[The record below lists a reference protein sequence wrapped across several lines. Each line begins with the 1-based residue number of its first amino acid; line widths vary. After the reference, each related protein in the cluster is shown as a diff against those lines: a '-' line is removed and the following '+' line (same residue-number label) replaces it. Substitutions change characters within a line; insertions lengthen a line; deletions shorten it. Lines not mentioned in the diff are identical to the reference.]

1 MVRMTVRSWVVVG
14 SLALVWACQSSPA
27 SGAII
32 VDRGQVSEVRSAS
45 RVPATL
51 LQLASIELGPTDQ
64 VLNRGYQIDP
74 VAPIPTGQMIY
85 IQIRRRTPILLN
97 GDPVQTTSRTVGE
110 ALADAGI
117 EVRIADVVEPSP
129 ESPTSAG
136 LIVQHQ
142 PSRTVT
148 ISVDG
153 QDIEIAA
160 TNRGIGSAL
169 SQAGIPIV
177 GLDRAF
183 PGESDVIPQDG
194 RVEIARVRETVSLVQ
209 DSIPFSSQ
217 SQYSDVLELGI
228 EQVLQ
233 PGLPGLSVTRTRVRF
248 QDNDEVSRLSESD
261 VVVRPPQD
269 RLVLRGTKIV
279 DKTAT
284 VDGVSL
290 SYWYTM
296 QMYATVYS
304 PCNSG
309 TADGSCSAGTASGL
323 RAGKG
328 VVAVDPGLFAVLNGQ
343 RLYIPGYGHAVIGD
357 VGGGYIVEQ
366 NLGISRYKWID
377 LGFDDNNI
385 QDMTGWITVYF
396 LSPAPAAIPDVL
408 K

>member
-1 MVRMTVRSWVVVG
+1 MVRMSVRSWVVVG
-14 SLALVWACQSSPA
+14 SLALVWACQSPPA

-32 VDRGQVSEVRSAS
+32 VDRGQVLEVRSGS

-51 LQLASIELGPTDQ
+51 LQLAGIELGPTDQ

-74 VAPIPTGQMIY
+74 VAPIPGGQMIY
-85 IQIRRRTPILLN
+85 IQIRRPAPILLN

-117 EVRIADVVEPSP
+117 ELRIADVIEPSP
-129 ESPTSAG
+129 ESPASAG

-142 PSRTVT
+142 PSRTVI

-153 QDIEIAA
+153 QDIEIAVA
-160 TNRGIGSAL
+160 NQGIGSAL

-177 GLDRAF
+177 GLDHAI
-183 PGESDVIPQDG
+183 PAESDVIPQDG
-194 RVEIARVRETVSLVQ
+194 QFRIARVRETVSLVQ
-209 DSIPFSSQ
+209 EPIPFGSE
-217 SQYSDVLELGI
+217 SQYSDALELGI

-233 PGLPGLSVTRTRVRF
+233 PGLPGLSVTRTRVKF
-248 QDNDEVSRLSESD
+248 EDNVEVSRLSESD
-261 VVVRPPQD
+261 VVARPPQD

-279 DKTAT
+279 DKTTT

-309 TADGSCSAGTASGL
+309 TADGSCSTGTASGL

-343 RLYIPGYGHAVIGD
+343 RLYIPGYGPAVIGD

-377 LGFDDNNI
+377 LGFDDNNL

>member
-1 MVRMTVRSWVVVG
+1 
-14 SLALVWACQSSPA
+14 
-27 SGAII
+27 
-32 VDRGQVSEVRSAS
+32 VDRGQVLEVRSAS

-51 LQLASIELGPTDQ
+51 IRLAGLEIAAVDQ
-64 VLNRGYQIDP
+64 ILNRGHIVD
-74 VAPIPTGQMIY
+74 AITPIPAGRPIY
-85 IQIRRRTPILLN
+85 IQIRRAEPILVN
-97 GDPVQTTSRTVGE
+97 GNPKETTARTAGE
-110 ALADAGI
+110 ALVQGGI
-117 EVRIADVVEPSP
+117 EVRLADFVDPSP
-129 ESPTSAG
+129 ESPISPG

-142 PSRTVT
+142 PSRTLT
-148 ISVDG
+148 INVDG
-153 QDIEIAA
+153 QDLTIGASTEEV
-160 TNRGIGSAL
+160 GSAL
-169 SQAGIPIV
+169 AQAGMPII
-177 GLDRAF
+177 GLDLAN
-183 PGESDVIPQDG
+183 PGESDALPLDG
-194 RVEIARVRETVSLVQ
+194 RVGISRVSEMVSLVQ
-209 DSIPFSSQ
+209 DPIPFGNQ
-217 SQYSDVLELGI
+217 AEDSDVLELGI

-233 PGLPGLSVTRTRVRF
+233 PGVPGLSVTRARIKF
-248 QDNDEVSRLSESD
+248 QDGAEVSRLIESE
-261 VVVRPPQD
+261 VIVRPPQD
-269 RLVLRGTKIV
+269 RLILRGTKIV
-279 DKTAT
+279 DKATT

-309 TADGSCSAGTASGL
+309 TADGSCSTGTASGL

-377 LGFDDNNI
+377 LGFDDDNI

-396 LSPAPAAIPDVL
+396 LSPPPAAIPDIL

>member
-1 MVRMTVRSWVVVG
+1 
-14 SLALVWACQSSPA
+14 
-27 SGAII
+27 
-32 VDRGQVSEVRSAS
+32 
-45 RVPATL
+45 
-51 LQLASIELGPTDQ
+51 
-64 VLNRGYQIDP
+64 
-74 VAPIPTGQMIY
+74 
-85 IQIRRRTPILLN
+85 
-97 GDPVQTTSRTVGE
+97 
-110 ALADAGI
+110 
-117 EVRIADVVEPSP
+117 
-129 ESPTSAG
+129 
-136 LIVQHQ
+136 
-142 PSRTVT
+142 
-148 ISVDG
+148 
-153 QDIEIAA
+153 
-160 TNRGIGSAL
+160 
-169 SQAGIPIV
+169 V
-177 GLDRAF
+177 GLDRAI
-183 PGESDVIPQDG
+183 PGESDAIPQD
-194 RVEIARVRETVSLVQ
+194 ARVGVARVHETVSLVQ
-209 DSIPFSSQ
+209 DPIPFGNQ
-217 SQYSDVLELGI
+217 SQDADDVELGI

-248 QDNDEVSRLSESD
+248 QDNVEVSRLRESE

-269 RLVLRGTKIV
+269 RLVLLGTKIV
-279 DKTAT
+279 DKTTT

-309 TADGSCSAGTASGL
+309 TADGSCSTGTASGL

-377 LGFDDNNI
+377 LGFDDDNI
-385 QDMTGWITVYF
+385 QDMSGWITVYF